1 MSMKLSNF
9 TAPELVFAQLDVPD
23 RDSCLRTL
31 VHRLRDAGRI
41 REPETLLS
49 EILAREE
56 VETTGI
62 GHGIAIPHARSDT
75 VLASVVM
82 IATLAEPIDF
92 ASIDGEPVDIVVLL
106 AGSRELPG
114 QQLRV
119 LARISKLVGLSEF
132 VADLRRAKTP
142 ADIVGAITMAE
153 AKHF

>member
-31 VHRLRDAGRI
+31 VNRLREAGRI
-41 REPETLLS
+41 REPEILLS
-49 EILAREE
+49 EIFSREE

-62 GHGIAIPHARSDT
+62 GRGIAIPHARSDT

-82 IATLAEPIDF
+82 VATLAEPVDF
-92 ASIDGEPVDIVVLL
+92 GSIDGEPVDVVVLL

-119 LARISKLVGLSEF
+119 LARISKLVGLDDF
-132 VADLRRAKTP
+132 MADLRSARTP
-142 ADIVGAITMAE
+142 ADIMAAITTAE